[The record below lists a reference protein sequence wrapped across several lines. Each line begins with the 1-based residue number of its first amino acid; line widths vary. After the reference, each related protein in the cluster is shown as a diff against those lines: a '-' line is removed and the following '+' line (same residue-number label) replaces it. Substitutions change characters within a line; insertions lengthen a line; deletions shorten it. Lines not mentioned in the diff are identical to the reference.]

1 MEKDF
6 GDLHHISKNTQMC
19 RLKAIA
25 HTELE
30 VVISLVE
37 REMKTRED
45 DVDLLDERGKLVS
58 LIRRHRY

>member
-45 DVDLLDERGKLVS
+45 DVDLLDERGKC
-58 LIRRHRY
+58 H